1 MFDFVRTHQRLM
13 QFILL
18 LFIFPSFA
26 FFGLES
32 YTRFQQGDNA
42 VAKVAGQSITQAE
55 FDEAQRRQTE
65 QYRQMLGGQFDP
77 KLFDTPQ
84 QRKTILDGLIAQ
96 RALAAEAA
104 RNNLL
109 ASDQALQQAILGMEG
124 LTAADGKFDHD
135 RYKSLLAM
143 QGMTPVMFET
153 SLRRDLAV
161 QQVNAAVQS
170 TAFVP
175 KSVAARISDFSQQQ
189 REVQLLLF
197 KAGDYVSQV
206 KVSDQQ
212 LQDFYTKNVAQ
223 FAIPEQATIE
233 YVVLNAATIE
243 ARIQVSDDDVK
254 AYYEQNKQRYSVQEQ
269 RRASHILVGMK
280 KDGADKEAA
289 RAKAEK
295 LLAQLR
301 QTPGDFAKLAKENSD
316 DPGSGEKGGDLGFFG
331 PGAMV
336 KPFEEAANKLKQG
349 EISGLVQTDF
359 GFHIIQLTGIK
370 PGSVKP
376 LDEVKAEIA
385 ADIKKQQFAKKY
397 AELAE
402 VFTDTVYEQ
411 ADSLKPVA
419 DKLKLKIETAANLTR
434 QPNPAAAP
442 NVPFNNQKFLAVLFS
457 DDVVKNKRNTEA
469 VEVAPNTLIAGR
481 VVEHK
486 PASKRP
492 LEEVKAGIRERVI
505 QEEAA
510 KLARQTGEAKLAALK
525 AKDDGAVFGA
535 AQVVSR
541 SKREGIEGVA
551 LEAVMKAD
559 VTKLPAYAGV
569 EVPQQGYAVYRI
581 TKVTQPAAADAARR
595 QAEEQQIAGIVAQQ
609 EAAAYVEA
617 LKQKA
622 KVKLLKPVDQ
632 AKAPAEQ

>member
-32 YTRFQQGDNA
+32 YTRFQDGDNA
-42 VAKVAGQSITQAE
+42 VAKVAGESITQAE
-55 FDEAQRRQTE
+55 FDEAQRRQME

-77 KLFDTPQ
+77 KMFDTPE
-84 QRKTILDGLIAQ
+84 QRKSVLDSLIAQ
-96 RALAAEAA
+96 RALAAEAT

-124 LTAADGKFDHD
+124 LTTPDGKFDND
-135 RYKSLLAM
+135 RYKSLLAV
-143 QGMTPVMFET
+143 QGMTPVMFE
-153 SLRRDLAV
+153 SRLRRDLAV
-161 QQVNAAVQS
+161 QQVNAAIQDS
-170 TAFVP
+170 AFAP
-175 KSVAARISDFSQQQ
+175 KTVTGRISDISQQE
-189 REVQLLLF
+189 REVQPLLF
-197 KAGDYVSQV
+197 KTADYVSQV
-206 KVSDQQ
+206 KVADQQ
-212 LQDFYTKNVAQ
+212 LQDYYDKNAAQ
-223 FAIPEQATIE
+223 FAIPEQASIE
-233 YVVLNAATIE
+233 YVVLNAAVIDSQ
-243 ARIQVSDDDVK
+243 IQVSDDDIK

-269 RRASHILVGMK
+269 RRASHILVGVK
-280 KDGADKEAA
+280 KDGSDKEAA

-295 LLAQLR
+295 LLAQVK
-301 QTPGDFAKLAKENSD
+301 QTPGDFARLAKENSD

-331 PGAMV
+331 PGMMV
-336 KPFEEAANKLKQG
+336 KPFEEAAYKLKEG
-349 EISGLVQTDF
+349 EISALVQSDF
-359 GFHIIQLTGIK
+359 GFHIIQLTGIQA
-370 PGSVKP
+370 GSVKA
-376 LDEVKAEIA
+376 LDEVKADIA
-385 ADIKKQQFAKKY
+385 ADIRKQQFAKKY
-397 AELAE
+397 TELAE

-419 DKLKLKIETAANLTR
+419 DKLKLKIETAANLAR
-434 QPNPAAAP
+434 QPNPAVGP
-442 NVPFNNQKFLAVLFS
+442 NVPLNSQKFLTALFA

-492 LEEVKAGIRERVI
+492 LEEVKASIRERVI

-510 KLARQTGEAKLAALK
+510 KLARQAGEARLAALK
-525 AKDDGAVFGA
+525 AKDDAVGFGP
-535 AQVVSR
+535 AQLVSR
-541 SKREGIEGVA
+541 AKREGITGVV
-551 LEAVMKAD
+551 LDAVMKAD
-559 VTKLPAYAGV
+559 VNRLPAYTGV
-569 EVPQQGYAVYRI
+569 DVPQQGYAVYRI
-581 TKVTQPAAADAARR
+581 AKVMQPATTDAARR
-595 QAEEQQIAGIVAQQ
+595 QAEERQIAGIVAQQ

>member
-32 YTRFQQGDNA
+32 YTRFQQGDDA
-42 VAKVAGQSITQAE
+42 IAKVAGQSITQAE

-65 QYRQMLGGQFDP
+65 QYRQMLGAQFDP
-77 KLFDTPQ
+77 KMLDTPE
-84 QRKTILDGLIAQ
+84 QRKSILDSLIAQ

-104 RNNLL
+104 RSNLM
-109 ASDQALQQAILGMEG
+109 ASDQAVQQAILGMEG
-124 LTAADGKFDHD
+124 LTTPDGKFDND

-143 QGMTPVMFET
+143 QGMTPVTFEA

-161 QQVNAAVQS
+161 QQVNSAVQN

-175 KSVAARISDFSQQQ
+175 KSVAERISDFSQQE
-189 REVQLLLF
+189 REVQPMLF
-197 KAGDYVSQV
+197 KTGDYVSKVQV
-206 KVSDQQ
+206 TDQQ
-212 LQDFYTKNVAQ
+212 LQDYYNKNAAQ
-223 FAIPEQATIE
+223 FAIPEQASIE
-233 YVVLNAATIE
+233 YVVLDAATIE
-243 ARIQVSDDDVK
+243 SQIQVSDEDVK
-254 AYYEQNKQRYSVQEQ
+254 AYYEQNKQRYSVEEQ

-280 KDGADKEAA
+280 KDGSDKDAA

-336 KPFEEAANKLKQG
+336 KPFEEAAFKLKEG
-349 EISGLVQTDF
+349 EISGLVQSDF

-376 LDEVKAEIA
+376 LEEVKADIA
-385 ADIKKQQFAKKY
+385 ADIRKQQFTKKY

-434 QPNPAAAP
+434 QPNPAVAP
-442 NVPFNNQKFLAVLFS
+442 NVPFNSQKFLTVLFS

-492 LEEVKAGIRERVI
+492 FEEVKAGIRERVI

-510 KLARQTGEAKLAALK
+510 KLARQAGEAKLAALK
-525 AKDDGAVFGA
+525 AKDDPVGFGA

-541 SKREGIEGVA
+541 SKREGITGVV
-551 LEAVMKAD
+551 LDAVMKAD
-559 VTKLPAYAGV
+559 VTKLPAHTGV

-581 TKVTQPAAADAARR
+581 TKVTQPAADPARR
-595 QAEEQQIAGIVAQQ
+595 QAEAQQIAGIVAQQ

-617 LKQKA
+617 LKHKA

-632 AKAPAEQ
+632 PKAPAEE

>member
-32 YTRFQQGDNA
+32 YTRFQQGDDA
-42 VAKVAGQSITQAE
+42 IAKVAGQSITQAE

-65 QYRQMLGGQFDP
+65 QYRQMLGAQFDP
-77 KLFDTPQ
+77 KMLDTPE
-84 QRKTILDGLIAQ
+84 QRKSILDSLIAQ

-104 RNNLL
+104 RSNLM

-124 LTAADGKFDHD
+124 LTTPDGKFDND

-143 QGMTPVMFET
+143 QGMTPVTFEA

-161 QQVNAAVQS
+161 QQVNAAVQN

-175 KSVAARISDFSQQQ
+175 KAVAARISDFSQQE
-189 REVQLLLF
+189 REVQPLLF
-197 KAGDYVSQV
+197 KAGDYVSKVQV
-206 KVSDQQ
+206 TDQQ
-212 LQDFYTKNVAQ
+212 LQDYYNKNAAQ
-223 FAIPEQATIE
+223 FAIPEQASIE

-243 ARIQVSDDDVK
+243 SQIQVSDEDVK
-254 AYYEQNKQRYSVQEQ
+254 AYYEQNKQRYSVEEQ

-280 KDGADKEAA
+280 KDGSDKDAA

-301 QTPGDFAKLAKENSD
+301 QTPGDFARLAKENSD

-331 PGAMV
+331 RGAMV
-336 KPFEEAANKLKQG
+336 KPFEEAAYKLKEG
-349 EISGLVQTDF
+349 EISGLVQSDF

-370 PGSVKP
+370 PGSVKA
-376 LDEVKAEIA
+376 LEEVKADIA
-385 ADIKKQQFAKKY
+385 ADIRKQQFAKKY

-434 QPNPAAAP
+434 QPNPAVAA
-442 NVPFNNQKFLAVLFS
+442 NVPFNSQKFLTVLFS

-492 LEEVKAGIRERVI
+492 FDEVKAGIRERVI

-510 KLARQTGEAKLAALK
+510 KLARQAGEAKLAALK
-525 AKDDGAVFGA
+525 AKDDPAGFGA

-551 LEAVMKAD
+551 LDAVMKAD
-559 VTKLPAYAGV
+559 VTRLPAHAGV

-581 TKVTQPAAADAARR
+581 TKVTQPAAADPARR
-595 QAEEQQIAGIVAQQ
+595 QAEAQQIAGIVAQQ

-617 LKQKA
+617 LKHKA

-632 AKAPAEQ
+632 PKAPAEQ